1 MKVGIIEVIYGP
13 MFAGKTSELIRQMEL
28 SIISKFEVLVF
39 KPKVDNRYKADEV
52 CTNTDRSVHSQV
64 VEKSR
69 EILNYIK
76 FSSRKIDKI
85 FIDEA
90 QFFDEEIVKVI
101 NHISKN
107 LGIDV
112 TLAGLA
118 QDFRGE
124 PFGQMPGL
132 LAIAQKTTS
141 LTAICVM
148 DMGNGCVCRKQAYF
162 TQRLVNG
169 RPASFFSPII
179 LVGGADSYTARCEDH
194 WEVLDRPTESLE

>member
-1 MKVGIIEVIYGP
+1 MKAGIIEVIYGP

-28 SIISKFEVLVF
+28 SLISKFEILVF

-52 CTNTDRSVHSQV
+52 CTNSGRSVQSIV

-69 EILNYIK
+69 DILNYIK

-90 QFFDEEIVKVI
+90 QFFDNEITKVV
-101 NHISKN
+101 NHVSKN

-118 QDFRGE
+118 QDFKGE
-124 PFGQMPGL
+124 PFGSMPGL

-148 DMGNGCVCRKQAYF
+148 NKSDGCVCRKPAFF
-162 TQRLVNG
+162 TQRLVNNK
-169 RPASFFSPII
+169 PASYFSPII

-194 WEVLDRPTESLE
+194 WEVPDRPTENLE

>member
-1 MKVGIIEVIYGP
+1 MKAGIIEVIYGP
-13 MFAGKTSELIRQMEL
+13 MFAGKTSELIREVEL
-28 SIISKFEVLVF
+28 SLISKCEILIF
-39 KPKVDNRYKADEV
+39 KPKIDNRYKADEV
-52 CTNTDRSVHSQV
+52 CTNTGRSVQSIV
-64 VEKSR
+64 VENSK

-90 QFFDEEIVKVI
+90 QFFDADIVKVV
-101 NHISKN
+101 NHIAKN
-107 LGIDV
+107 MGVDV

-118 QDFRGE
+118 QDFKGE
-124 PFGQMPGL
+124 PFGSMPGL

-148 DMGNGCVCRKQAYF
+148 ETEGHVCRKPAYF

-169 RPASFFSPII
+169 KPASYYSPTI
-179 LVGGADSYTARCEDH
+179 LVGGADSYTPRCEDH
-194 WEVLDRPTESLE
+194 WEVPDRPTNDLE

>member
-1 MKVGIIEVIYGP
+1 MKAGIIEVIYGP

-28 SIISKFEVLVF
+28 SLISKFKILVF

-52 CTNTDRSVHSQV
+52 CTNTGRSVHSLV
-64 VEKSR
+64 IEKSR

-76 FSSRKIDKI
+76 ESTEKIDKI

-90 QFFDEEIVKVI
+90 QFFDNEIVGVV
-101 NHISKN
+101 NHIAKN

-118 QDFRGE
+118 QDFKGE

-148 DMGNGCVCRKQAYF
+148 DKGDGCVCRKPAFF
-162 TQRLVNG
+162 TQRLVDG
-169 RPASFFSPII
+169 KAASYFSPII

-194 WEVLDRPTESLE
+194 WEVLDRPNESLE

>member
-1 MKVGIIEVIYGP
+1 MKAGIIEVIYGP

-28 SIISKFEVLVF
+28 SIISKFEILVF
-39 KPKVDNRYKADEV
+39 KPRIDNRYKDNEI
-52 CTNTDRSVHSQV
+52 CTNTGRSVQSLV
-64 VEKSR
+64 VDKSR

-90 QFFDEEIVKVI
+90 QFFDDEIVKVV
-101 NHISKN
+101 NHVAKN

-132 LAIAQKTTS
+132 LSIAQKTTS
-141 LTAICVM
+141 LTAICVT
-148 DMGNGCVCRKQAYF
+148 DKGNGCVCRKPAYF

-169 RPASFFSPII
+169 KPASFFSPII
-179 LVGGADSYTARCEDH
+179 LVGGADSYMARCEEH
-194 WEVLDRPTESLE
+194 WEVTDRPTENLE